1 MSVSRIWVPVLGVG
15 VVLIFVAA
23 FGEEIYR
30 ALKFGIPNP
39 GFGPTQW
46 IVLIVGVVLMVAGY
60 WLRSKADQP
69 PD

>member
-1 MSVSRIWVPVLGVG
+1 MSEFRVWVSVLGVG
-15 VVLIFVAA
+15 VVLIVVAV

-30 ALKFGIPNP
+30 ALGYDPNP

-46 IVLIVGVVLMVAGY
+46 IVLIVGVVLVVAGY
-60 WLRSKADQP
+60 WLRSKASQT

>member
-1 MSVSRIWVPVLGVG
+1 MSVSRIWVSVLGVG
-15 VVLIFVAA
+15 IVLIFVAA

-30 ALKFGIPNP
+30 AFGYDPNP

-46 IVLIVGVVLMVAGY
+46 IVFIVGVVLMVAGY
-60 WLRSKADQP
+60 WLRSKASKT